1 MTIPHRIRV
10 RALAGAALL
19 GLVSLHGAAWAQE
32 AFPGKTVKFIVPYPP
47 GASTD
52 NLARAFAQELAKEL
66 KGTVIVENKP
76 GGGTTIGALAVKSL
90 PADGHALLFQ
100 VDGLYNGKLATPS
113 VGYEYSDFEILSP
126 LAQTPYALVVPASH
140 NIQRLEDL
148 KAHAAKK
155 KGELDFGVLGMGV
168 NQYSVLGRNL
178 SRHLGVTPRMIP
190 YKGGMEGV
198 TAVMTGEIDA
208 YFATVGLAYA
218 QKDNPKIRLL
228 ALTGD
233 AGKNKFLPNL
243 KSFTELGVKDMV
255 FKSLYGVAIR
265 ANTPPAIKARLEQAV
280 RKVADSEEMKKA
292 RAQISLE
299 DYPGSVEDYRAEVQR
314 NLQMY
319 QAAQALEARR

>member
-1 MTIPHRIRV
+1 MRLPPRTRR
-10 RALAGAALL
+10 RLLAGALLL
-19 GLVSLHGAAWAQE
+19 GLLAGPTPLLAQE
-32 AFPGKTVKFIVPYPP
+32 PFPSRTVKFIVPYPP

-52 NLARAFAQELAKEL
+52 NLARAFAQELAREL
-66 KGTVIVENKP
+66 RGNVIVENKP

-113 VGYEYSDFEILSP
+113 VGYEYSDFEIIAP
-126 LAQTPYALVVPASH
+126 LAQTPYALVVPASL

-155 KGELDFGVLGMGV
+155 KGEVDFGVLGMGV
-168 NQYSVLGRNL
+168 NQYSILGRAL

-218 QKDNPKIRLL
+218 QKDNPKLRFL
-228 ALTGD
+228 ALTSEPG
-233 AGKNKFLPNL
+233 PNRFFPQL
-243 KSFTELGVKDMV
+243 KTFAELGVKDMV

-265 ANTPPAIKARLEQAV
+265 TSTPSAVKARLEQAV
-280 RKVADSEEMKKA
+280 RKVADSEEMKKV

-299 DYPGSVEDYRAEVQR
+299 DYPGTLEDYRAEVLR

-319 QAAQALEARR
+319 QSAQAQEARR